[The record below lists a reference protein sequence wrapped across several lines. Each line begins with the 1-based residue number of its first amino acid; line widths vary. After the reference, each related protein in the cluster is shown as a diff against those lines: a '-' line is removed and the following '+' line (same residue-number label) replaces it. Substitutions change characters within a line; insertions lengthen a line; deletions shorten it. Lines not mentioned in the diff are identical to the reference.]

1 MKVVI
6 TGGMGF
12 IGARLGR
19 ALCERGRLTG
29 VSGQEEPVDE
39 LVLFDSVE
47 VPGLFEEREGD
58 TKVTI
63 VVGDISDGQTVRK
76 LVDRDDISVFHLAS
90 VVSGAG
96 EKDFDLAM
104 RVNLDGGRHLLE
116 ALRMRDG
123 QARLVFASSLAVFGG
138 TRMPHV
144 VGDNVKQTSQTT
156 YGITKSMCELMIN
169 DYTRKGFIDGRSAR
183 LPTVIIRPG
192 KPNQAASSFVSG
204 VFREPLNGEDFE
216 LPVAVGTVMPI
227 LGYRAI
233 VDNLIRL
240 HELNDNLLSDDR
252 AVSLPSH
259 TVAVQDMI
267 DALNAA
273 AGNRG
278 LGQITVKPDPFIEQ
292 ICAGWPQDCEYS
304 LATSLGFTKEDNL
317 EEIVAYYIEDYL

>member
-19 ALCERGRLTG
+19 ALCDRGHLTNP
-29 VSGQEEPVDE
+29 SGQEVPIDE
-39 LVLFDSVE
+39 LLLFDSVD
-47 VPGLFEEREGD
+47 VPNLFKERESNIQV
-58 TKVTI
+58 KR
-63 VVGDISDGQTVRK
+63 VVGDISNQATVRS
-76 LVDRDDISVFHLAS
+76 LIDRDDISVFHLAS

-116 ALRMRDG
+116 SLRMRDV

-169 DYTRKGFIDGRSAR
+169 DYTRRGFIDGRSAR

-204 VFREPLNGEDFE
+204 VFREPLNGENFE
-216 LPVAVGTVMPI
+216 LPVSVGTVMPL

-233 VDNLIRL
+233 VDNIIRL
-240 HELNDNLLSDDR
+240 HELEKDQLKDDR

-259 TVAVQDMI
+259 TVSVQDMI

-273 AGNRG
+273 AGHRS
-278 LGQITVKPDPFIEQ
+278 LGRITVKPDPFIER
-292 ICAGWPQDCEYS
+292 ICEGWPQDCEYS
-304 LATSLGFTKEDNL
+304 LATSLGFTKEENL
-317 EEIVAYYIEDYL
+317 EEVVSYYIEDYL